1 MNNSK
6 IPLLMDNVLST
17 CWAILPSKLSEI
29 MSVLQAK
36 DDGLILEMVEKGKQ
50 TETQDINYAVKDGIA
65 EITIDGTLSKRMGLI
80 QALSGGTS
88 YASIQSQIKKAEDDP
103 DVGGLF
109 YNISSPGG
117 NVEGMFTTAD
127 IMFNAKKPSLA
138 FADGLMASAAYIIG
152 SGADCV
158 VASDRSAETG
168 SLGVISVLFDESKKY
183 EKEGIKPTVFAAG
196 QYKKIGNKFEPLSK
210 PDKKYIQS
218 KLDYMF
224 TLATDTV
231 SRNRNISA
239 SDLINNDIVGGDVFI
254 GEQGISAGLVDQI
267 LTREKALEKLKDVID
282 GRASFRRNN
291 KIAVRSERIRTT
303 KKFESERRTNNMQTI
318 KSFDLKSIAEQIQS
332 CENIDALKA
341 VENQCLTHF
350 AAEAKTAENWI
361 VEEKVKSTSN
371 HVKQLVD
378 IRRRQ
383 ILAQPQ
389 FQKDMADYRLG
400 EMIGKA

>member
-1 MNNSK
+1 MDK
-6 IPLLMDNVLST
+6 PQIPLLMDNVLNT
-17 CWAILPSKLSEI
+17 CWAIQAAKLSEI
-29 MSVLQAK
+29 MAVLQSK
-36 DDGLILEMVEKGKQ
+36 NDGVLLEMAEQGKQ
-50 TETQDINYAVKDGIA
+50 SKSQDINYSVNDGIA

-80 QALSGGTS
+80 QAISGGTS
-88 YASIQSQIKKAEDDP
+88 YSNIQSQIKQAEADS
-103 DVGGLF
+103 DVKGIFL
-109 YNISSPGG
+109 NISSPGG
-117 NVEGMFTTAD
+117 NVDGMFTTAD
-127 IMFNAKKPSLA
+127 VVFNAKKPSLA

-168 SLGVISVLFDESKKY
+168 SLGVISVLLDESKKY

-231 SRNRNISA
+231 SRHRNISA
-239 SDLINNDIVGGDVFI
+239 SDLIANDIVGGDVFI
-254 GEQGISAGLVDQI
+254 GEQGINAGLVDQI

-383 ILAQPQ
+383 LLAMPGI
-389 FQKDMADYRLG
+389 QKAHADYELG
-400 EMIGKA
+400 MAVGKR